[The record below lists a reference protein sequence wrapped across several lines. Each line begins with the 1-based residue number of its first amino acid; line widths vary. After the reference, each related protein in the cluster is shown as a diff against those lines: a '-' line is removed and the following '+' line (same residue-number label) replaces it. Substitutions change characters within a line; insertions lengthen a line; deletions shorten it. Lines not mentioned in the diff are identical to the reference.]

1 MYQKNM
7 IDALLIFTPSSN
19 KLQLTMGLFGINSSS
34 VSFINKGLESAT
46 RKSVLSHKKPQ
57 KEAMDYFI
65 NRDVFKQFDIIMSL
79 QI

>member
-1 MYQKNM
+1 M
-7 IDALLIFTPSSN
+7 IDALLIFTPSSSSN

-46 RKSVLSHKKPQ
+46 SKSVLSHKKPQ

-65 NRDVFKQFDIIMSL
+65 V
-79 QI
+79 